1 MNKTKLFKNFIRYYG
16 PHKFLMILDFSSA
29 LLAAVFTSV
38 IPYGIKI
45 ILDDYLPA
53 GNLKM
58 LALAGVVVLTMTAV
72 MGLCSYINTRWGHV
86 LGVRMEADMRRD
98 LFAHLQKLSFNYFDR
113 TKTGHI
119 MSRISNDLTS
129 IAEAAHHA
137 PEDLLTST
145 LTLAG
150 AFGFMFYINPLFAVL
165 CLIPL
170 PFIIGWG
177 LIFQGRMFRGFRL
190 VRKKVADINS
200 RVENSIQGI
209 REVKSF
215 ANEEQEIDRF
225 RETNSNFVR
234 VREDVYAAM
243 AGFHSGIQ
251 VLVQAYSIMIL
262 CGGAVLIFYGKAV
275 ISDVITFYVYNRF
288 ITHPV
293 FQLCGF
299 IEHFQQG
306 VAAFERFVEVME
318 EQPEIKDPVNPEKPD
333 VIYGN
338 INIDHLYFRYPVT
351 PESEWIL
358 EDININI
365 RAGEKIAL
373 VGESGAGK
381 STLATMIPRFYEAIK
396 GNIKIDDV
404 NIMNMT
410 QGFIRSNIG
419 IVQQQPFLFDSTIR
433 ENIIFGRSGAT
444 EDDIIEAAMNANIYD
459 FIKSLPQGF
468 DSEVGEHGVKLSGG
482 QRQRIAIAR
491 VFLKNPPILIF
502 DEATSSLDNESEE
515 LIRDA
520 MERLCRGR
528 TTIIIAHR
536 LSTVRNTDYTYVM
549 RHGKIVEHG
558 THDELLK
565 REGYYFQLYSLNTL

>member
-1 MNKTKLFKNFIRYYG
+1 MGKLKLLKNFIHYYF
-16 PHKFLMILDFSSA
+16 PHKKLVALDFFSALMIA
-29 LLAAVFTSV
+29 LLSSV

-45 ILDDYLPA
+45 VLDEYLPESNIRMIIVA
-53 GNLKM
+53 G
-58 LALAGVVVLTMTAV
+58 AVILTMTFL
-72 MGLCSYINTRWGHV
+72 MGAFSYINTRWGHV

-98 LFAHLQKLSFNYFDR
+98 IFTHLQKLSFNYFDR

-145 LTLAG
+145 LTLLG
-150 AFGFMFYINPLFAVL
+150 AFGFMFYINPLFAAL

-170 PFIIGWG
+170 PFIVVWG
-177 LIFQGRMFRGFRL
+177 LIFQGKMFRGFRQ

-200 RVENSIQGI
+200 SVENSIQGI

-215 ANEEQEIDRF
+215 TNEDQEITKF
-225 RETNSNFVR
+225 FETNRKFVKA
-234 VREDVYAAM
+234 REDVYAAM

-251 VLVQAYSIMIL
+251 VLVQCYSILII
-262 CGGAVLIFYGKAV
+262 CGGAIMVYMSKAV
-275 ISDVITFYVYNRF
+275 VSDIITFYVYNRF
-288 ITHPV
+288 ITHPIL
-293 FQLCGF
+293 QLCSF
-299 IEHFQQG
+299 IEQFQQG
-306 VAAFERFVEVME
+306 ASAFERFVEVME
-318 EQPEIKDPVNPEKPD
+318 EQPDIKDPPD
-333 VIYGN
+333 PQDPGVIFGN
-338 INIDHLYFRYPVT
+338 IGIRGLYFKYQTT
-351 PESEWIL
+351 PEDEWIL
-358 EDININI
+358 ENITMHI
-365 RAGEKIAL
+365 GAGDRVAL

-381 STLATMIPRFYEAIK
+381 STLAAMIPRFYEATEGSIT
-396 GNIKIDDV
+396 IDDISV
-404 NIMNMT
+404 MNLS
-410 QGFIRSNIG
+410 QNFIRSNIG

-433 ENIIFGRSGAT
+433 ENILFGRPGAT
-444 EDDIIEAAMNANIYD
+444 DEEIMDAARDANIYD
-459 FIKSLPQGF
+459 FIVSLPDGL

-520 MERLCRGR
+520 MERLCRDR

-536 LSTVRNTDYTYVM
+536 LSTVRDADYTYVM
-549 RHGKIVEHG
+549 RRGKVVEQGRHE
-558 THDELLK
+558 DLLALK
-565 REGYYFQLYSLNTL
+565 GYYYQLYSLNTL